1 MSDPVHG
8 PPGGEPP
15 RHLRAGSDGGAI
27 GWALGAVA
35 AVALFGVSWWAW
47 SEHAPVPASP
57 PAVRAAPAPTTAA
70 PEGEATTGQAPPPP
84 AR

>member
-15 RHLRAGSDGGAI
+15 HHLRAGGDGGAI

-57 PAVRAAPAPTTAA
+57 PAVSAAPAPTTSA
-70 PEGEATTGQAPPPP
+70 PEGETTTGQAPPP

>member
-1 MSDPVHG
+1 
-8 PPGGEPP
+8 
-15 RHLRAGSDGGAI
+15 
-27 GWALGAVA
+27 
-35 AVALFGVSWWAW
+35 VSWWAW